1 MQSNT
6 LNQSINLNQSNQS
19 CSIIIPTYNRKKFE
33 KLIECNILCQTYK
46 NILEIVVGD
55 DGDDDQMLELNV
67 PYPINCIKCPRMTIG
82 QKRNLLASRCK
93 GTFIAHMDTDDIY
106 LPTYL
111 EHSISILNSQ
121 KKDAVGT
128 SDMIFIYPDG
138 KTGSMRNP
146 LLSMANEATL
156 VYKKT
161 FWEEKPFAES
171 QSSEAI
177 YFLQG
182 RHWQTGHSE
191 ISKVMICICHSTN
204 TVDKN
209 VWKTCPEVV
218 LPPHKKHRDIL
229 DQINLNEL

>member
-1 MQSNT
+1 MQT
-6 LNQSINLNQSNQS
+6 

-33 KLIECNILCQTYK
+33 KLIEYNIICQTYS
-46 NILEIVVGD
+46 NIIEIIIAD
-55 DGDDDQMLELNV
+55 DGDDEMLQLNV
-67 PYPINCIKCPRMTIG
+67 PYPINYIKCPRMTIG
-82 QKRNLLASRCK
+82 QKRNLLASKCK
-93 GTFIAHMDTDDIY
+93 GFYIAHMDTDDVY
-106 LPTYL
+106 LPSYI
-111 EHSISILNSQ
+111 EHSISVLEIQ

-138 KTGSMRNP
+138 KTGAMRNP

-161 FWEEKPFAES
+161 FWDEKHFGET

-177 YFLQG
+177 PFLQD

-191 ISKVMICICHSTN
+191 IKKVMICICHSTN

-209 VWKTCPEVV
+209 VWKKCPEVE
-218 LPPHKKHRDIL
+218 LPDYKEHKKIL
-229 DQINLNEL
+229 DSINLL